1 MSMMR
6 AVRLHRRG
14 LVNEELDVPRPQA
27 AWQELFVHGELRGD
41 GRVRVLGATGGVG
54 HLAVQLSGR
63 QLADADMPCDLI
75 FDTVRGTALVEA
87 VETGA
92 RVVSVAEEADGAV
105 YFVVEPNRKRLAELA
120 SRADTGELKPA
131 IDSVFTLADAA
142 AAFERVAE
150 RGKHGKVVLDI
161 GDPRD

>member
-1 MSMMR
+1 
-6 AVRLHRRG
+6 
-14 LVNEELDVPRPQA
+14 
-27 AWQELFVHGELRGD
+27 
-41 GRVRVLGATGGVG
+41 
-54 HLAVQLSGR
+54 
-63 QLADADMPCDLI
+63 MPCDLI
-75 FDTVRGTALVEA
+75 FDTVGGTPLVEA

-105 YFVVEPNRKRLAELA
+105 YFVVEPNRSKQLAELA

-150 RGKHGKVVLDI
+150 RGKRGKVVLDI